1 VDERCLE
8 NAFFVF
14 LISTYAAVSHTYRQ
28 QISVTPS
35 QTTGSRGQRRRHSRR
50 RGHRFPTACQSSA
63 NEAQDLLCTVYSV
76 LRIAIFPH
84 TIVPESTTV
93 ASFAAQLR
101 FDRKDEDED
110 VDLYPAWNRLDEK
123 ETRQQQ
129 TASIG
134 IIGTLGKT
142 LSRNM

>member
-1 VDERCLE
+1 M
-8 NAFFVF
+8 
-14 LISTYAAVSHTYRQ
+14 
-28 QISVTPS
+28 
-35 QTTGSRGQRRRHSRR
+35 
-50 RGHRFPTACQSSA
+50 ACQSSA
-63 NEAQDLLCTVYSV
+63 NEAQDLLCIVCSV
-76 LRIAIFPH
+76 LRIVIFLH